1 MKVLKSTGAK
11 RKREN
16 NLKILSK
23 NEDSPESDDGDS
35 AIVLNEQ
42 PSKPEAII
50 QHSYCCTMPCRRLL
64 SNRAGEHSSIELTNG
79 KSENE
84 NIRESEFRASI
95 SEGKISLG
103 KNTYLKNYR

>member
-11 RKREN
+11 RKN

-64 SNRAGEHSSIELTNG
+64 TNLAGEHSSIELSNG

-84 NIRESEFRASI
+84 NIRESELRASI
-95 SEGKISLG
+95 FEGI
-103 KNTYLKNYR
+103 YIFR